1 MDAAARWIAQA
12 PSERLAAE
20 AGPSGERTA
29 VDGEEPSTARNEW
42 GYWPNLSGILVTM
55 ASERTSPVAHMWV

>member
-1 MDAAARWIAQA
+1 MI
-12 PSERLAAE
+12 EFMVIGLAGTESVPAE
-20 AGPSGERTA
+20 AGSLGRRKKA